1 MICVFAKASPKEGTS
16 GGGEGRRGAVPSPES
31 EVRALVPELSF
42 LNSENLS
49 DSFNLLEPAGP
60 IAQVCTLILTSQ
72 YSR

>member
-1 MICVFAKASPKEGTS
+1 M
-16 GGGEGRRGAVPSPES
+16 PSAES

-60 IAQVCTLILTSQ
+60 IAQVRTLILTSQ